1 MRGAAVQ
8 VLCMPNTTACATI
21 RWYNDDYLAITPG
34 LCEMRVGKQ
43 VYRYECSLYQCL
55 QRVSPEKD
63 SDSALVVLEKAA
75 KRMRASEG
83 VPPWLSSFIAMV
95 RNLNRA
101 CALSGLAPL
110 RINHLPFN
118 PEDAAFVLCK
128 LSTHSPPPRRTLGK
142 TKRSLAG
149 SRNVRFRNWRPTREP
164 RPA

>member
-8 VLCMPNTTACATI
+8 VLRIRETTACAKI
-21 RWYNDDYLAITPG
+21 RWYNEDYLAIMPG
-34 LCEMRVGKQ
+34 LCELRVGKQ
-43 VYRYECSLYQCL
+43 LYRYECSLYQCL

-63 SDSALVVLEKAA
+63 SDSALVVLEMAA
-75 KRMRASEG
+75 KRLRTSEG

-95 RNLNRA
+95 RNLNRE
-101 CALSGLAPL
+101 CALNGLAHL
-110 RINHLPFN
+110 RINHLPFT

-128 LSTHSPPPRRTLGK
+128 LSTQSPPPRRTLGK

-149 SRNVRFRNWRPTREP
+149 SRNVRFREWRPTKT